1 MPEMRLAPRE
11 LSLAPYRAGLR
22 AGIGFGLAAVVLG
35 ISFGVLAEPLMGPVA
50 PVVMSA
56 VVFAG
61 AAQFGSTAVLL
72 AGGDALTA
80 IAAGT
85 MLNARFLPMGVAA
98 ASALHGGPLRRA
110 AEGQAVV
117 DASWALAVRSD
128 GRFDRELLLGA
139 TIPQYPCWVGGTL
152 IGVLGGRALGDPAD
166 LGLDAIFPAFF
177 LGLLAAELDRPRA
190 VAAAL
195 LGGAIALALTPF
207 LPPGLP
213 VLLASAGALIGLRAD
228 R

>member
-1 MPEMRLAPRE
+1 V
-11 LSLAPYRAGLR
+11 SCLAPYRAGLK
-22 AGIGFGLAAVVLG
+22 AGVGFALAAFVLG
-35 ISFGVLAEPLMGPVA
+35 VSFGVLAEPIMGPVA

-56 VVFAG
+56 VLFAG
-61 AAQFGSTAVLL
+61 ASQFGATAVLA

-98 ASALHGGPLRRA
+98 ATALHGSPLRRA
-110 AEGQAVV
+110 VEGQAVV
-117 DASWALAVRSD
+117 DASWALAVQGD
-128 GRFDRELLLGA
+128 GRFDRELMIGA
-139 TIPQYPCWVGGTL
+139 TIPQYPAWVGGTL
-152 IGVLGGRALGDPAD
+152 IGVLGGSALGDPAT

-177 LGLLAAELDRPRA
+177 VGLLAAELSRPRA
-190 VAAAL
+190 LAAAL
-195 LGGAIALALTPF
+195 LGGAIALALTPV

-213 VLLASAGALIGLRAD
+213 VLLASAAALIGLRGE

>member
-1 MPEMRLAPRE
+1 VTR
-11 LSLAPYRAGLR
+11 LAPYRAGLK
-22 AGIGFGLAAVVLG
+22 AGVGFALAAFVLG
-35 ISFGVLAEPLMGPVA
+35 VSFGVLAEPIMGPVA

-56 VVFAG
+56 VLFAG
-61 AAQFGSTAVLL
+61 ASQFGATAVLA

-98 ASALHGGPLRRA
+98 ATALHGSPLRRA
-110 AEGQAVV
+110 IEGQAVV
-117 DASWALAVRSD
+117 DASWALAVQGD
-128 GRFDRELLLGA
+128 GRFDRELMIGA
-139 TIPQYPCWVGGTL
+139 TIPQYPAWVGGTL
-152 IGVLGGRALGDPAD
+152 VGVLGGSALGDPAA

-177 LGLLAAELDRPRA
+177 VGLLAAELSRPRA
-190 VAAAL
+190 LAATL
-195 LGGAIALALTPF
+195 LGGAIALALTPL

-213 VLLASAGALIGLRAD
+213 VLLASTAALIGLRGE

>member
-1 MPEMRLAPRE
+1 VH
-11 LSLAPYRAGLR
+11 LAPYRSGLKAGL
-22 AGIGFGLAAVVLG
+22 GFGLAALVLG
-35 ISFGVLAEPLMGPVA
+35 ISFGVLAEPLMGKVA

-61 AAQFGSTAVLL
+61 AAQFGTTAVLA

-80 IAAGT
+80 IAAGA

-98 ASALHGGPLRRA
+98 APSLRGGPLRRA

-117 DASWALAVRSD
+117 DASWALAVR
-128 GRFDRELLLGA
+128 GEGAFDRELMLGA
-139 TIPQYPCWVGGTL
+139 TIPQYPLWVGGTA
-152 IGVLGGRALGDPAD
+152 IGVVAGGALGDPAA

-177 LGLLAAELDRPRA
+177 LGLLAAELGRPRG

-195 LGGAIALALTPF
+195 LGGAVALALTPF

-213 VLLASAGALIGLRAD
+213 VLLASAASLIGLWGGR
-228 R
+228 